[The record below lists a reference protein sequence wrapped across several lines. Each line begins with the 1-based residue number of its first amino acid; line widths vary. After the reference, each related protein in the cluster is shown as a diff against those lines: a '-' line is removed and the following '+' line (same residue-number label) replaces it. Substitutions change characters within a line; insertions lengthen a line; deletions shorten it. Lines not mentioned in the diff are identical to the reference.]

1 MIKNHYSADIQ
12 SFKNALNLQGTSQ
25 EIWWLADLAYI
36 RPEANFVPVC
46 GCFFLDVG

>member
-25 EIWWLADLAYI
+25 EMKGSFLILLIFVEDLPY
-36 RPEANFVPVC
+36 
-46 GCFFLDVG
+46 L

>member
-25 EIWWLADLAYI
+25 EDIVSLVLLTQL
-36 RPEANFVPVC
+36 VT
-46 GCFFLDVG
+46 GS